1 MSLDYTLFDTP
12 LGTCAIAWSERGIA
26 GLQLPEPT
34 PDETSARLFERTG
47 EATRAEAPRWVAEAI
62 RLLTRH
68 LEGKPQAL
76 TGIRLDLGALPP
88 FHRKVCEVARAVE
101 PGKTITYGE
110 LAALAGSPGAARAVG
125 QVMAT
130 NRFPIVVP
138 CHRVVAAGGRPGGFS
153 AAGGLKTKE
162 RLLAL
167 EGVALRPQ
175 RSLFSGEGALP
186 FDPRKAVRHLVKAD
200 RQLARVI
207 EAVGPLRLKPES
219 MNRPYES
226 LAEAIVYQQ
235 LTGKAAATI
244 LGRVKA
250 LFDDRFP
257 APRELLEIAEET
269 LRAAGLSRPKVAA
282 LRDLAAKTIEGQV
295 PGLEQ
300 LAAMT
305 DEEIVERLCAVRGIG
320 RWTVE
325 MLLIFR
331 LGRPD
336 VLPVSDYGIRKG
348 FSRMVGLQEPAA
360 PAEIARHGERWR
372 PFRTAASWYLWR
384 AAEQDFS

>member
-12 LGTCAIAWSERGIA
+12 LGTCAVAWSERGIA
-26 GLQLPEPT
+26 GLQLPEAG
-34 PDETSARLFERTG
+34 PDETAARLVERTG
-47 EATRAEAPRWVAEAI
+47 EAARAKAPRWVAEAI
-62 RLLTRH
+62 RLVTRH

-76 TGIRLDLGALPP
+76 AGIRLDLGALPP
-88 FHRKVCEVARAVE
+88 FHRKVCEAARSVE
-101 PGKTITYGE
+101 PGRTVTYGE

-125 QVMAT
+125 QAMAT
-130 NRFPIVVP
+130 NRFPVVVP

-153 AAGGLKTKE
+153 AAGGLTTKE

-175 RSLFSGEGALP
+175 RSLFGGAGELP

-200 RQLARVI
+200 RQIARVI
-207 EAVGPLRLKPES
+207 EAVGPLRLRPES
-219 MNRPYES
+219 MSSPYES

-250 LFDDRFP
+250 LFGDRFP
-257 APRELLEIAEET
+257 APRELLEVEEER
-269 LRAAGLSRPKVAA
+269 LRAAGLSRPKIAA
-282 LRDLAAKTIEGQV
+282 LRDLAAKATDGLV

-300 LAAMT
+300 LARMA
-305 DEEIVERLCAVRGIG
+305 DEEIVERLCAVRGVG

-348 FSRMVGLQEPAA
+348 YSRMVGQQEPAA
-360 PAEIARHGERWR
+360 PTEIARYGERWR

-384 AAEQDFS
+384 ALELVD